1 MSWNRTHCLWLMD
14 PYPDPSLP
22 RLNGGRLK
30 RRAAPRMASAA
41 LAAERPRARAGAAGA
56 AGRVN
61 RCQHST
67 PDRVSR
73 LTPPVSRHDR
83 PKSYQSQT
91 TFKGA
96 KTIQMCPIEKT
107 MFLQSASKETTQNV
121 ANIPLLSKADSS
133 SLCCRSLSVPSYIN
147 LVLRSEADLYPT

>member
-1 MSWNRTHCLWLMD
+1 MD

-30 RRAAPRMASAA
+30 SRAAPRTASAA
-41 LAAERPRARAGAAGA
+41 LAAERPRARAGAAGT

-83 PKSYQSQT
+83 PKYNRIEQHSMAQ
-91 TFKGA
+91 A
-96 KTIQMCPIEKT
+96 KTLQMCATDKS
-107 MFLQSASKETTQNV
+107 MFL
-121 ANIPLLSKADSS
+121 LSS
-133 SLCCRSLSVPSYIN
+133 SCNTQGNDTKCRQYFTSVESKFLKLMSSILECSFFYTVYQYIRYYDQTRTWI
-147 LVLRSEADLYPT
+147 LRR